1 MARLIGRLSPSHS
14 PDMHTV
20 VAELIKNI
28 ISMAAPSPGA
38 GLTEGLSNGPASNRF
53 ARELAQRD
61 NVQTLVEYILD
72 DFSGVQKV
80 EEKDEGSGRA
90 PVKSVEVEQKDAK
103 GKDKDKENM
112 EEDEGM
118 KDDDESDH
126 DPPDVLPSLESST
139 SSVVNSICIIIELIR
154 QNNSD
159 YFEPYL
165 FHTLRNR
172 LIQIQQ
178 QLQPPTAEESRE
190 TLERSMREMV
200 DRMGVVHLGPVL
212 EIFCDRLDQVHKYL
226 KAPRSLVSAQM
237 PTVIP
242 FLSVTVLIYAVD
254 WTRLDDT
261 WKHHTPHLRTIPHLR
276 ALRRA
281 FALLQ
286 YVPPQPTSRI
296 QLPLRLRRSTARRS
310 LCSGRSGSCHFHECG

>member
-28 ISMAAPSPGA
+28 ISVAAPSPGA

-72 DFSGVQKV
+72 DFSGVKKV
-80 EEKDEGSGRA
+80 EDKEAEVAS
-90 PVKSVEVEQKDAK
+90 VKSAKTDKKDTDKGQAK
-103 GKDKDKENM
+103 EEGDMKE
-112 EEDEGM
+112 
-118 KDDDESDH
+118 DDESDH
-126 DPPDVLPSLESST
+126 DPPDVLPSLESSA

-159 YFEPYL
+159 YFEPDL

-212 EIFCDRLDQVHKYL
+212 EIFCDRLEQVHKYL
-226 KAPRSLVSAQM
+226 KTPRSLVSARK
-237 PTVIP
+237 PSLIVFSIA
-242 FLSVTVLIYAVD
+242 TVLIQAVD
-254 WTRLDDT
+254 RTRFDDT
-261 WKHHTPHLRTIPHLR
+261 RKHHSSHL
-276 ALRRA
+276 
-281 FALLQ
+281 
-286 YVPPQPTSRI
+286 
-296 QLPLRLRRSTARRS
+296 
-310 LCSGRSGSCHFHECG
+310 

>member
-1 MARLIGRLSPSHS
+1 
-14 PDMHTV
+14 MHTV

-72 DFSGVQKV
+72 DFSGVKKVPDKESKSVPEKSAETKQKDDD
-80 EEKDEGSGRA
+80 KDE
-90 PVKSVEVEQKDAK
+90 D
-103 GKDKDKENM
+103 DDMKE
-112 EEDEGM
+112 
-118 KDDDESDH
+118 DDESDH

-212 EIFCDRLDQVHKYL
+212 EIFCDRLEQVHKYL
-226 KAPRSLVSAQM
+226 QTPRSLVS
-237 PTVIP
+237 TE
-242 FLSVTVLIYAVD
+242 
-254 WTRLDDT
+254 
-261 WKHHTPHLRTIPHLR
+261 
-276 ALRRA
+276 
-281 FALLQ
+281 
-286 YVPPQPTSRI
+286 PPLCLHSFP
-296 QLPLRLRRSTARRS
+296 RRS
-310 LCSGRSGSCHFHECG
+310 